1 MAVCQKQRSPR
12 VWARLCAHSRG
23 EGWAIKPPLPCPQ
36 DRPDC
41 RVPGRQTPAI
51 SRTTAAGLPGGQHG
65 TQRMQQLAGASGRP
79 EGLSAEPRFVLAQ
92 APAEGGPKGLV
103 PDVSER
109 SRQRRTKRAWR
120 GDEADE
126 GPGTRP
132 GAREVRRKTSTGEAT
147 QERNPASFFDEP
159 VRRVRANCPG
169 SLWRSA
175 ETPKHGTQ
183 RASRHRDRHQ
193 PDEGGKPERPV
204 RQLMWTMCS
213 AVWAPPSLCRR
224 RPDARRSRSRRTIRA
239 AQGGQRSRQ
248 AERRQGR
255 EAAGGAARSEA
266 ERGWSTVRKGACR
279 QARKCSAGMRPPE
292 GPGTGKCHRQKMI
305 LFCPQTPGRRS
316 PQRAITGAT
325 AERPTPTTTRA

>member
-1 MAVCQKQRSPR
+1 MFWLRRRLRTDRRNLFPTCPNEAV
-12 VWARLCAHSRG
+12 
-23 EGWAIKPPLPCPQ
+23 
-36 DRPDC
+36 
-41 RVPGRQTPAI
+41 
-51 SRTTAAGLPGGQHG
+51 
-65 TQRMQQLAGASGRP
+65 
-79 EGLSAEPRFVLAQ
+79 SAEHKTGV
-92 APAEGGPKGLV
+92 
-103 PDVSER
+103 
-109 SRQRRTKRAWR
+109 R

-132 GAREVRRKTSTGEAT
+132 DAREVRRKTSTGEAM

-159 VRRVRANCPG
+159 VRRVRVNCPG

-204 RQLMWTMCS
+204 RQQMQPMCS
-213 AVWAPPSLCRR
+213 AAWAPPSLCRR
-224 RPDARRSRSRRTIRA
+224 RPDTRRSRSRRTIRA

-266 ERGWSTVRKGACR
+266 ERGWSTVRKGA
-279 QARKCSAGMRPPE
+279 
-292 GPGTGKCHRQKMI
+292 
-305 LFCPQTPGRRS
+305 
-316 PQRAITGAT
+316 
-325 AERPTPTTTRA
+325 